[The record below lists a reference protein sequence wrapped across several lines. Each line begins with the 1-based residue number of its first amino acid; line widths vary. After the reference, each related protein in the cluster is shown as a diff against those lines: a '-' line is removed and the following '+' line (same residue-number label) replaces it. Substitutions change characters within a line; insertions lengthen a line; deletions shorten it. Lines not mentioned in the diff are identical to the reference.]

1 MPLPAYGVLV
11 LWLAASG
18 VWAQAVRRG
27 DITRNPETGG
37 LENILVELDQALE
50 SSQCKNILASLK
62 VCNSTSYRWLY
73 VLLDSWFNKFSWNAN
88 YRYL

>member
-18 VWAQAVRRG
+18 GCAQAVRRG

-37 LENILVELDQALE
+37 LENILVELDKALE

-62 VCNSTSYRWLY
+62 VCNSY
-73 VLLDSWFNKFSWNAN
+73 VIQRVILSN
-88 YRYL
+88 

>member
-1 MPLPAYGVLV
+1 MLLPPYGVLV

-37 LENILVELDQALE
+37 LENVLIELDQALE

-62 VCNSTSYRWLY
+62 VCRYFIQT
-73 VLLDSWFNKFSWNAN
+73 VICIVGLLVQQLFVEC
-88 YRYL
+88 